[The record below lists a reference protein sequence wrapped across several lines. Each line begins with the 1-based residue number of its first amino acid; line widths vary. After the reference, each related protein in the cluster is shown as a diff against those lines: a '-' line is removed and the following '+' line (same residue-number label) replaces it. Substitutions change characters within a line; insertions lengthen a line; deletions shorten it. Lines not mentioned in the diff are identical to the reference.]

1 MADYRQQF
9 IEQMMPHAMEA
20 SRRTGVDPRII
31 IGQAAIES
39 NYGKSAPGNNYFG
52 IKSVGQQPGQV
63 LATKEVGPQGEYSTT
78 GKFRQFGGMEDSV
91 KGYADFILNNQRYS
105 KLREAQGLDAQLAE
119 LQKSGY
125 ATAPN
130 YAQAVG
136 GVARSLPLDG
146 TVATAQPAAP
156 AAPAAAPAATPA
168 PAYASDIPT
177 QLRLLANKVAP
188 DTIEAPTALTPE
200 QLAQQR
206 ASLLQE
212 KEDEKTAQGFLQMAA
227 LGQPAQKPQQMLPPI
242 QFQRRQFAGLPM
254 PKGLL

>member
-1 MADYRQQF
+1 
-9 IEQMMPHAMEA
+9 
-20 SRRTGVDPRII
+20 
-31 IGQAAIES
+31 
-39 NYGKSAPGNNYFG
+39 
-52 IKSVGQQPGQV
+52 
-63 LATKEVGPQGEYSTT
+63 
-78 GKFRQFGGMEDSV
+78 MEDSV
-91 KGYADFILNNQRYS
+91 IGYADFILNNQRYS

-136 GVARSLPLDG
+136 GVARSLPFDG

-156 AAPAAAPAATPA
+156 TTPVAPAATPA
-168 PAYASDIPT
+168 SAYASDIPT

-188 DTIEAPTALTPE
+188 DTVEAPTALTPE

-227 LGQPAQKPQQMLPPI
+227 LAQQGQKPQQMLPPI